1 MQKSLI
7 RGALIL
13 SIAPFLTQLLSFIAL
28 PLITRLYSPEDFG
41 IYSAVVSVAGVIAIF
56 QGLGYQQAVVLPKD
70 NSIAELIYNFCVST
84 TLTLSFLYLIIV
96 LLVPEFII
104 ANYVSSS
111 FLEYKFFVFFII
123 LFDGLYRC
131 LLSVNI
137 RNENYKIIS
146 LSRVSRAFSN
156 KFIILF
162 LAIVFVS
169 SPSNLIIAELL
180 SSLIVCCV
188 LYFGVNKLFFT
199 KNINY
204 NILKDILT
212 RYNQFPKFDLPSNI
226 LFRSKQAIVII
237 LLLKF
242 YSAEI
247 VGYFGMALLILT
259 IPTTLIG
266 SAVSEVFY
274 KEAATYKS
282 SKQLKKSTLDL
293 FFTLL
298 SSSVVIFTL
307 IALFSE
313 SLIPF
318 FLGNDWSS
326 GSGVIAVLVIVSF
339 SDFLISP
346 FQNIFKILNKQQFIF
361 MHQASSLIMS
371 IFAIWYGAEFDNY
384 IFSFLFYSI
393 LNFLIATILLIIL
406 FKLIRIKFS
415 LLINILKIFLNLI
428 PVLVIYASYSYFFN
442 NSNIYFDILIIVLS
456 LILNYFLNYKSI
468 PAFRFF
474 LNYLLIN
481 PLHNLWQKK

>member
-169 SPSNLIIAELL
+169 SPSNLIIAD
-180 SSLIVCCV
+180 S
-188 LYFGVNKLFFT
+188 
-199 KNINY
+199 IN
-204 NILKDILT
+204 
-212 RYNQFPKFDLPSNI
+212 
-226 LFRSKQAIVII
+226 
-237 LLLKF
+237 
-242 YSAEI
+242 
-247 VGYFGMALLILT
+247 
-259 IPTTLIG
+259 
-266 SAVSEVFY
+266 
-274 KEAATYKS
+274 
-282 SKQLKKSTLDL
+282 
-293 FFTLL
+293 
-298 SSSVVIFTL
+298 
-307 IALFSE
+307 
-313 SLIPF
+313 
-318 FLGNDWSS
+318 
-326 GSGVIAVLVIVSF
+326 
-339 SDFLISP
+339 
-346 FQNIFKILNKQQFIF
+346 
-361 MHQASSLIMS
+361 
-371 IFAIWYGAEFDNY
+371 
-384 IFSFLFYSI
+384 
-393 LNFLIATILLIIL
+393 
-406 FKLIRIKFS
+406 
-415 LLINILKIFLNLI
+415 
-428 PVLVIYASYSYFFN
+428 
-442 NSNIYFDILIIVLS
+442 
-456 LILNYFLNYKSI
+456 
-468 PAFRFF
+468 
-474 LNYLLIN
+474 
-481 PLHNLWQKK
+481 